1 MEQTNIQVARAA
13 IKLAISEGR
22 EEETRLKQA
31 FLAEGIRCVAVD
43 FGGVYLPSIP
53 NMVQRAVVAA
63 KREHVIRDIH
73 LHEGAIAGATREAL
87 SQISPRAVGFNVGGK
102 IAVARGGE
110 HLTVV
115 VFVGIGLLHL
125 DDVAIGMAHRAVP
138 E

>member
-1 MEQTNIQVARAA
+1 MDQPNIRVARAA
-13 IKLAISEGR
+13 IRLAISADR
-22 EEETRLKQA
+22 SEE
-31 FLAEGIRCVAVD
+31 LAIKRTIQDQGIFGVAVD

-53 NMVQRAVVAA
+53 NMVQRAIVAA
-63 KREHVIRDIH
+63 KRENVIRDIH

-87 SQISPRAVGFNVGGK
+87 SQISARAIGFNVGGK

-110 HLTVV
+110 HLTVA